1 MEVGAKLT
9 GSNHRL
15 VTWWYLYIFP
25 ILPYCKFRVFDA
37 SVDRCFR
44 CSSGKIQGFVQS
56 ADDVKECR
64 KHFNGKDI
72 KVIWPMS
79 NR

>member
-15 VTWWYLYIFP
+15 VYFSHI
-25 ILPYCKFRVFDA
+25 CKFRVFDA